1 MENTY
6 TPSRISG
13 ALLIL
18 SFWSFAGILASIV
31 YSGYVAIAIGIV
43 VIALA
48 IGTKYPDAKRDRT
61 IVFSLAATSVLL
73 GVGAIALG
81 VVARTLA
88 HIMQAG

>member
-13 ALLIL
+13 AFLLL
-18 SFWSFAGILASIV
+18 AFCSFAGILASFV

-48 IGTKYPDAKRDRT
+48 LGTRYPDAKRDRT
-61 IVFSLAATSVLL
+61 IVFSLAATCVLL
-73 GVGAIALG
+73 GVGAITLG
-81 VVARTLA
+81 VVARMLA
-88 HIMQAG
+88 QMMEAG

>member
-13 ALLIL
+13 AFLIL
-18 SFWSFAGILASIV
+18 AFYSFAGILASIV
-31 YSGYVAIAIGIV
+31 YSGYVAIVIGIV

-48 IGTKYPDAKRDRT
+48 LGTKYPDAKRDRT

-73 GVGAIALG
+73 GVGAITLG
-81 VVARTLA
+81 AVARTLTQ
-88 HIMQAG
+88 IIQAG

>member
-1 MENTY
+1 MEKTY

-13 ALLIL
+13 AFLIL
-18 SFWSFAGILASIV
+18 AFCSFAGILASIA

-43 VIALA
+43 VIALVL
-48 IGTKYPDAKRDRT
+48 GTKYPDAKRDRT

-73 GVGAIALG
+73 GVGAITLG

-88 HIMQAG
+88 QMIEAG